1 MTNSEFKEKA
11 REHQIRFKEKV
22 LEIPSKRSPKRTLR
36 WQDKDGVAHQKETV
50 VKSSL
55 LYSDSKDSEGNYLIF
70 YPGFR
75 KEITDAVNLSEVASG
90 QMTTNLLRSE
100 HIPYNIFFPMQYDLE
115 GAKVL
120 FNHLLGS
127 NRISSINRILIE
139 HNPGNLKDGTAF
151 DVYVE
156 YQTSDNQLGGI
167 GIEVK
172 YTEQEYLIKR
182 DSKEW
187 SETHNENGLIHLA
200 DNYRIPSFECGW
212 FKKEFISDAESR
224 TKKHVVAN
232 KFRQIWRNHLL
243 GAAMIFNGELS
254 EFTSLTVY
262 PDGNVHFKEVL
273 PEYETMLTDAG
284 KDTFKHLTYEKLF
297 SLMEQSFNQS
307 AIPNLNDWITYLRR
321 RYIVE

>member
-1 MTNSEFKEKA
+1 MKNSEFKEKA

-22 LEIPSKRSPKRTLR
+22 LEIPSERSPKRTLR
-36 WQDKDGVAHQKETV
+36 WKDKDGVAHQKEIV

-55 LYSDSKDSEGNYLIF
+55 LYRDAKDPKGNYRIF

-75 KEITDAVNLSEVASG
+75 KDITDAVNRSKVASN

-120 FNHLLGS
+120 FNHILGD
-127 NRISSINRILIE
+127 NRIATIRKIE
-139 HNPGNLKDGTAF
+139 IERNPGSLKDGTAF
-151 DVYVE
+151 DVYIE

-172 YTEQEYLIKR
+172 YTEKEYPIKR
-182 DSKEW
+182 NSKEW
-187 SETHNENGLIHLA
+187 KETHNENGIHLA
-200 DNYRIPSFECGW
+200 DNYWNPSFDCGW
-212 FKKEFISDAESR
+212 FKEEFIKDSKSE
-224 TKKHVVAN
+224 TKNHVVAN

-243 GAAMIFNGELS
+243 GAAMILNKKLS

-262 PDGNVHFKEVL
+262 PEGNGHFKEVL

-307 AIPNLNDWITYLRR
+307 VIPNLNDWITYLRR